1 MCNFEG
7 RKYFLELKRQYPTKN
22 AAAAEIIRLNGILN
36 LPKGTEHFLS
46 DIHGEYEAFSHIRR
60 NASGVIRDKVDFLFE
75 GEFNESERA
84 ELSCLIYYPEE
95 KLEEARKREKSISKW
110 YNATVERLLKI
121 CRLVGSKYTKEKL
134 REILQKDA
142 GEFFY
147 IIDELLIE
155 GENEKK
161 AIYSESLIKVAI
173 RIGVADEIIKGL
185 CSAIKNLVIDHIH
198 ILGDIFDRGPRPDL
212 IIDELMKERS
222 IDIQWG
228 NHDVLWMGAAAGS
241 EVCIATVLNNSFTY
255 KNIDLIEIGY
265 GISLRPLAIFAEEI
279 YGKSDLS
286 VFMPKGEGEGN
297 FYGRADDAILAKMH
311 KAISIIQFKLEGE
324 VIERNPSFSMN
335 ERLIL
340 RQINKYEGKIMID
353 RESYNLR
360 DKDFLTVNESCPY
373 LLTEGEM
380 RVMEHLRIAFTRSER
395 LNRHIKF
402 LFDKGGMYKIY
413 NNNLLFHGGI
423 PMTDDGRFME
433 LSAAGG
439 RKGKSLM
446 DYCDKM
452 ARSGY
457 FSKDRSE
464 KKKRG
469 MDFLWFLWC
478 GKDSPLCARK
488 KIATFERLLVKEK
501 SAWIEPK
508 NAYYK
513 AWENEGMAIK
523 ILNEFGLSGIGSH
536 IINGHIPV
544 QKGESP
550 IKANGRI
557 IVIDGG
563 FCKAYHDSTGIGGYT
578 LIYNAD
584 GMRIQAHHPFL
595 GKDNAIKNNED
606 IISETI
612 VFERKNKKM
621 LIRETDYGAEIREK
635 IADLIM
641 LIKEYE
647 SGNI

>member
-1 MCNFEG
+1 MWNFED
-7 RKYFLELKRQYPTKN
+7 RKYFSELKRQYPTKS
-22 AAAAEIIRLNGILN
+22 AATAEIIRLNGILN
-36 LPKGTEHFLS
+36 LPRSTEHFLS
-46 DIHGEYEAFSHIRR
+46 DLHGEYEAFSHIRR
-60 NASGVIRDKVDFLFE
+60 NASGVIRSKVDLLFKDE
-75 GEFNESERA
+75 IDEFGRA
-84 ELSCLIYYPEE
+84 ELSSLIYYPEE
-95 KLEEARKREKSISKW
+95 KLENARKIEKNISKW
-110 YNATVERLLKI
+110 YDTTIERLLKI
-121 CRLVGSKYTKEKL
+121 CRLVGSKYTREKQ
-134 REILQKDA
+134 RKILKNEA

-147 IIDELLIE
+147 IIDELLCE

-161 AIYSESLIKVAI
+161 VRYSESIIKVAI

-212 IIDELMKERS
+212 ILDELMKERS

-228 NHDVLWMGAAAGS
+228 NHDVLWMGATAGS
-241 EVCIATVLNNSFTY
+241 KVCIATVLNNSFTY

-265 GISLRPLAIFAEEI
+265 GISLRPLAIFAEDI

-286 VFMPKGEGEGN
+286 AFMPKGGGEGN
-297 FYGRADDAILAKMH
+297 FHGRADDALLAKMH
-311 KAISIIQFKLEGE
+311 KAISIIQFKLEGK
-324 VIERNPSFSMN
+324 VIERNPLFLMK

-340 RQINKYEGKIMID
+340 RQIDKSGRRIMID
-353 RESYNLR
+353 GKNYNLL
-360 DKDFLTVNESCPY
+360 DSDFPTINETDPY
-373 LLTEGEM
+373 SLTEGEM
-380 RVMEHLRIAFTRSER
+380 AVIEHLKVAFMRSER

-423 PMTDDGRFME
+423 PITDDGRLME
-433 LSAAGG
+433 LVAAGG
-439 RKGKSLM
+439 RKGKALM

-457 FSKDRSE
+457 FAKDGSE
-464 KKKRG
+464 KRQRG
-469 MDFLWFLWC
+469 KDFLWFLWC
-478 GKDSPLCARK
+478 GKDSPLCSRK
-488 KIATFERLLVKEK
+488 KIATFERLLIKEK

-513 AWENEGMAIK
+513 AWESEEMAIM
-523 ILNEFGLSGIGSH
+523 ILNEFGLSGMGSH

-578 LIYNAD
+578 LIYNAN
-584 GMRIQAHHPFL
+584 GMRLQAHQPFFD
-595 GKDNAIKNNED
+595 KENAIKSNGDILSET
-606 IISETI
+606 IISE
-612 VFERKNKKM
+612 NKQEKM
-621 LIRETDYGAEIREK
+621 LIRETDLGAEIREK
-635 IADLIM
+635 MADLFM

-647 SGNI
+647 GGKI